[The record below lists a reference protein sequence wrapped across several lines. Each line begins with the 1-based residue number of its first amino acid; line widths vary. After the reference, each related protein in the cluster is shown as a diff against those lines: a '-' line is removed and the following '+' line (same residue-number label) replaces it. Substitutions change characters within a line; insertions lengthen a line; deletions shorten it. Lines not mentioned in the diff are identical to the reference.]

1 MSQTENKNL
10 QTEARVA
17 PVRVPSVTISIKPQL
32 VAPSPSIDTFKSGD
46 EFDGAGGRERM
57 LVKKYYQN
65 SSGGFIG
72 KDRYKIGSISISG
85 QFPFYMQ

>member
-1 MSQTENKNL
+1 
-10 QTEARVA
+10 
-17 PVRVPSVTISIKPQL
+17 VPSVTISIKPQL

-72 KDRYKIGSISISG
+72 KDR
-85 QFPFYMQ
+85 